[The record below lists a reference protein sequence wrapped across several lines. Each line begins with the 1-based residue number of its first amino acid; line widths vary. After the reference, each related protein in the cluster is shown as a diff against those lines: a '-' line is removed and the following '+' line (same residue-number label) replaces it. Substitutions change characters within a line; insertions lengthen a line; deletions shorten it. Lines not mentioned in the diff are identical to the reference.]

1 MLATLIERAARGD
14 TVELN
19 LTGDRVIGRWAHII
33 RRRFPAAETLSDQA
47 RDDIASL
54 ASTLRLVRADTPCP
68 VLDELFRGEPGL
80 TSVAVEGP
88 DGRLGLIMRERFL
101 LVMSG
106 AFGYG
111 RPLTNR
117 QTVAEITDWHPLVL
131 LAGTSVLTAAQRLR
145 TRPREA
151 RYDDVI
157 VSDGDTRL
165 SSVSAALLLDTLT
178 ERLSAKVIR
187 DELTGLANRAHFLER
202 LEAACI
208 DASDPDEPGPRVV
221 VAFIDLDHM
230 KKINDSFGHHVG
242 DVVLTSLAARLAAV
256 AKEDELV
263 ARLGG
268 DEFAVL
274 TRLPEEAG
282 EHEAKE
288 IGDRY
293 RAAAAETDPAVAPA
307 ARTKASVGVAVSG
320 AQADAETVLSAADM
334 AMYRAKQAGG
344 DDVVT
349 VLGVDA
355 GLPGDVEQVDRSVR
369 QAIAGDE
376 LRLVYQPIV
385 RIQDRSVVSVEAL
398 VRWEH
403 PRLGRLSPDRFLPGA
418 ERTGQMPALDR
429 WVLRTACAD
438 LVTLTQRLGDA
449 APPSVNVN
457 VSTRTLTTPFDET
470 VLDVLAETGLPPDRL
485 RLELPETADLTLL
498 AGAHARLERLREAG
512 VHLTLDDMG
521 AGSTTLRHLS
531 TLTVHG
537 MKIDQVFV
545 AGMLDNPRDHTV
557 VKLLTDLGHGL
568 QLRVTAEGVETA
580 AQLEAL
586 AALGV
591 EHAQG
596 WHIGRPAPLEDLAA
610 TLTSP

>member
-1 MLATLIERAARGD
+1 M
-14 TVELN
+14 ELN
-19 LTGDRVIGRWAHII
+19 LTGDRVVGRWAHII
-33 RRRFPAAETLSDQA
+33 RRRFPSAESLSDQA
-47 RDDIASL
+47 RDDIATL
-54 ASTLRLVRADTPCP
+54 ASTLHLIPADTPCP
-68 VLDELFRGEPGL
+68 ALDELFRGHPGL

-88 DGRLGLIMRERFL
+88 DGRLGLVMRERFL
-101 LVMSG
+101 LTMSG

-111 RPLTNR
+111 RPLTSR
-117 QTVAEITDWHPLVL
+117 DTVAGLTDWHPLVL

-145 TRPREA
+145 TRPRDA

-157 VSDGDTRL
+157 VSDGGAKL

-202 LEAACI
+202 LEEACI
-208 DASDPDEPGPRVV
+208 DATDPDEPGPRVV

-242 DVVLTSLAARLAAV
+242 DVVLTSLADRLAAV
-256 AKEDELV
+256 ARDEELV

-274 TRLPEEAG
+274 TRVADEAD
-282 EHEAKE
+282 EQHVAAE

-293 RAAAAETDPAVAPA
+293 RSAASKTDPVIPHGAQ
-307 ARTKASVGVAVSG
+307 TKASVGVAVTG
-320 AQADAETVLSAADM
+320 DRADAESVLSAADM

-349 VLGVDA
+349 VLGVGP
-355 GLPGDVEQVDRSVR
+355 GLPEDVEQVDRSVR
-369 QAIAGDE
+369 QAILGNE

-385 RIQDRSVVSVEAL
+385 RIKDRTVVSVEAL
-398 VRWEH
+398 VRWQH

-438 LVTLTQRLGDA
+438 LVSLTERLGDA

-457 VSTRTLTTPFDET
+457 ISTRTLTTPFDVT

-498 AGAHARLERLREAG
+498 SGAHARLERLRETG

-537 MKIDQVFV
+537 MKIDQMFV

-580 AQLEAL
+580 EQLEAL

-596 WHIGRPAPLEDLAA
+596 YHLGRPAPLDDLVAA
-610 TLTSP
+610 LSDV

>member
-1 MLATLIERAARGD
+1 M
-14 TVELN
+14 ELN
-19 LTGDRVIGRWAHII
+19 LTGDRVVGRWAHII
-33 RRRFPAAETLSDQA
+33 RRRFPSAESLSEQA
-47 RDDIASL
+47 RDDIATL
-54 ASTLRLVRADTPCP
+54 ASTLRLIPADTPCP
-68 VLDELFRGEPGL
+68 ALDELFRGQPGL

-88 DGRLGLIMRERFL
+88 GGRLGLVMRERFL
-101 LVMSG
+101 LTMSG

-111 RPLTNR
+111 RPLTSR
-117 QTVAEITDWHPLVL
+117 ESVAELTDWHPLVL

-145 TRPREA
+145 TRPRDA

-157 VSDGDTRL
+157 VSDGGTKL
-165 SSVSAALLLDTLT
+165 TSVSAALLLDTLT

-202 LEAACI
+202 LEEACI
-208 DASDPDEPGPRVV
+208 DATDPEDPGPRVV

-242 DVVLTSLAARLAAV
+242 DAVLTSLADRLAAV
-256 AKEDELV
+256 AKDDELV

-274 TRLPEEAG
+274 ARLAEGAEA
-282 EHEAKE
+282 EQVASE
-288 IGDRY
+288 IGDRF
-293 RAAAAETDPAVAPA
+293 RGAAARADPVIPYHAQ
-307 ARTKASVGVAVSG
+307 TKASVGVAVSG
-320 AQADAETVLSAADM
+320 ERADAESVLSAADM

-349 VLGVDA
+349 VLDVGP
-355 GLPGDVEQVDRSVR
+355 GLPEDVEQVDRSVR
-369 QAIAGDE
+369 QAILGNE

-385 RIQDRSVVSVEAL
+385 RIEDRSVVSVEAL
-398 VRWEH
+398 VRWDH

-438 LVTLTQRLGDA
+438 LVALTERLGDA

-457 VSTRTLTTPFDET
+457 VSTRTLTTPFDVT
-470 VLDVLAETGLPPDRL
+470 VLDVLAETGLPPERL

-498 AGAHARLERLREAG
+498 SGAYARLERLRETG

-537 MKIDQVFV
+537 MKIDQMFV

-580 AQLEAL
+580 EQLEAL
-586 AALGV
+586 RALGV

-596 WHIGRPAPLEDLAA
+596 YHLGRPAPIEDLVAS
-610 TLTSP
+610 LTNV